1 MTTTDEEID
10 GLITEEDS
18 NSEQD
23 TSSETHE
30 GIENSVGDNDRPNV
44 RKKNKSN
51 WKDMKRALVAERAEK
66 EALKARLATYESD
79 ESDDSDDDDSDEESE
94 ESEVQMLRREIWYDR
109 HPDALERMESIETL
123 MRKHSMSRDEAL
135 AFDKLKNP
143 VSQSKKSFSAKG
155 SSTTA
160 KKVEDMT
167 EKEVLDSDD
176 DKLITAYYRS
186 KEKIK

>member
-1 MTTTDEEID
+1 MTNTDEEID

-23 TSSETHE
+23 TSSETQE

-51 WKDMKRALVAERAEK
+51 WKAAKQEIK
-66 EALKARLATYESD
+66 ALKAKLAEYESD
-79 ESDDSDDDDSDEESE
+79 DSDDSDDDDSDEESE

-176 DKLITAYYRS
+176 DKIITAYYRS

>member
-1 MTTTDEEID
+1 MTTTDEELD
-10 GLITEEDS
+10 GIISEEDS
-18 NSEQD
+18 NSEQG

-30 GIENSVGDNDRPNV
+30 GIEESTGDNDRPTL

-51 WKDMKRALVAERAEK
+51 WKAAKQEIK
-66 EALKARLATYESD
+66 ALKAKLAEYESD
-79 ESDDSDDDDSDEESE
+79 DTDDSDDDDSDEESE

-109 HPDALERMESIETL
+109 HPDALERQKNIEAL
-123 MRKHSMSRDEAL
+123 MRSHNMSRDDAL

-143 VSQSKKSFSAKG
+143 TSVSKKSFSAKG

-167 EKEVLDSDD
+167 EQEVLDSDD
-176 DKLITAYYRS
+176 DKIITAYYRS